1 MTLERRTSM
10 EDTSGWHDGVRLRFT
25 DTAKAVADRNRL
37 GRTLGMPSLPGNAL
51 CGDHVVVVHEGE
63 TLRFSVMRRA
73 WVATGDRWVLEITLD
88 HPAR

>member
-1 MTLERRTSM
+1 
-10 EDTSGWHDGVRLRFT
+10 
-25 DTAKAVADRNRL
+25 
-37 GRTLGMPSLPGNAL
+37 MPPLPGNAL
-51 CGDHVVVVHEGE
+51 CGDHVVVAHEGE